1 MTLTHSI
8 KNLRELRREFHQ
20 FPELGFQ
27 ERKTKKKVANF
38 LRAKG
43 LEVIEGV
50 GVIGILKSGEGSKT
64 IGLRA
69 DMDALPIQETS
80 KHSYSSMHPGVMH
93 ACGHDGHM
101 TMLLGAAEKL
111 ADNLDF
117 NGTVIFIFQP
127 NEENGLGAKAML
139 NEDLLS
145 RFPMSEI
152 FALHNLPGTE
162 MGRLMTRKGLI
173 CSSESL
179 FEIQLKGQGGHA
191 SMPQVGRDTI
201 SIGSEIIQS
210 LQNIISKR
218 LPPGSGSVISVTEFT
233 SDGARN
239 VLPGTSFIK
248 GDVRSRNEE
257 DRLEI
262 KRLMT
267 NIVDGISRAHEIES
281 KFSFET
287 EFVETI
293 NSGDQTNSVIEV
305 AEELGLSH
313 DSNCEPMSFSEDFA
327 HFSNVVP
334 GCFFL
339 LGNGKSGCVSSPLH
353 SSSYDFNDELL
364 PIGIEIWSKLVRNI
378 LPLNEVQT

>member
-1 MTLTHSI
+1 MASSI
-8 KNLRELRREFHQ
+8 KKLTEIRHEFHQ
-20 FPELGFQ
+20 YPELGFQ
-27 ERKTKKKVANF
+27 ETKTKTKIAKF

-50 GVIGILKSGEGSKT
+50 GVIGVLKSGSGSKT

-80 KHSYSSMHPGVMH
+80 KHAYSSKHPGVMH
-93 ACGHDGHM
+93 ACGHDGHT
-101 TMLLGAAEKL
+101 TMLLGAAEEL
-111 ADNLDF
+111 ANSLDF
-117 NGTVIFIFQP
+117 DGTVIFIFQP

-139 NEDLLS
+139 NEGILS
-145 RFPMSEI
+145 SFPISEI

-162 MGRLMTRKGLI
+162 TGRIITRKGLI

-179 FEIQLKGQGGHA
+179 FEISLKGQGGHA
-191 SMPQVGRDTI
+191 SMPHVGRDTI
-201 SIGSEIIQS
+201 SVGSEIIQS
-210 LQNIISKR
+210 LQNIISKK
-218 LPPGSGSVISVTEFT
+218 LAPGSGSVLSVTEFT

-239 VLPGTSFIK
+239 VLPGNSLIK
-248 GDVRSRNEE
+248 GDVRSRNKE

-262 KRLMT
+262 KRLMIR
-267 NIVDGISRAHEIES
+267 IVEGISDAHEITGEV
-281 KFSFET
+281 SFET

-293 NSGDQTNSVIEV
+293 NSSDQTETVIAV
-305 AEELGLSH
+305 AEELGLSL
-313 DSNCEPMSFSEDFA
+313 DGNCEPMSFSEDFA

-339 LGNGKSGCVSSPLH
+339 LGNGQTGCVSSPLH

-364 PIGIEIWSKLVRNI
+364 PIGVKIWSRIVRKI
-378 LPLNEVQT
+378 LPIAEMQP

>member
-1 MTLTHSI
+1 MANSI
-8 KNLRELRREFHQ
+8 KKLTELRHEFHQ
-20 FPELGFQ
+20 YPELGFQ
-27 ERKTKKKVANF
+27 ETKTKTKIAKF

-50 GVIGILKSGEGSKT
+50 GVIGVLKSGSGSKT

-80 KHSYSSMHPGVMH
+80 KHTYSSKHPGVMH
-93 ACGHDGHM
+93 ACGHDGHT
-101 TMLLGAAEKL
+101 TMLLGAAEEL
-111 ADNLDF
+111 ANSLDF
-117 NGTVIFIFQP
+117 DGTVIFIFQP

-139 NEDLLS
+139 NEGILS
-145 RFPMSEI
+145 SFPISEI

-162 MGRLMTRKGLI
+162 TGRIITRKGLI

-179 FEIQLKGQGGHA
+179 FEISLKGQGGHA
-191 SMPQVGRDTI
+191 SMPHVGRDTI
-201 SIGSEIIQS
+201 SVGSEIIQS
-210 LQNIISKR
+210 LQNIISKK
-218 LPPGSGSVISVTEFT
+218 LAPGSGSVLSVTEFT

-239 VLPGTSFIK
+239 VLPGNSLIK
-248 GDVRSRNEE
+248 GDVRSRNKE

-262 KRLMT
+262 KRLMGT
-267 NIVDGISRAHEIES
+267 LVEGISDAHEITGEV
-281 KFSFET
+281 SFET

-293 NSGDQTNSVIEV
+293 NSSDQTETVIAV
-305 AEELGLSH
+305 AEELGLSL
-313 DSNCEPMSFSEDFA
+313 DGNCEPMSFSEDFA

-339 LGNGKSGCVSSPLH
+339 LGNGQTGCVSSPLH

-364 PIGIEIWSKLVRNI
+364 PIGVKIWSKIVRKI
-378 LPLNEVQT
+378 LPINEMQP

>member
-1 MTLTHSI
+1 MANSI
-8 KNLRELRREFHQ
+8 KKLTELRHEFHQ
-20 FPELGFQ
+20 YPELGFQ
-27 ERKTKKKVANF
+27 ETKTKTKIADF

-50 GVIGILKSGEGSKT
+50 GVIGVLKSGSGSKT

-80 KHSYSSMHPGVMH
+80 KHAYSSKHPGVMH
-93 ACGHDGHM
+93 ACGHDGHT
-101 TMLLGAAEKL
+101 TMLLGAAEEL
-111 ADNLDF
+111 ANSLDF
-117 NGTVIFIFQP
+117 DGTVIFIFQP

-139 NEDLLS
+139 NEGILS
-145 RFPMSEI
+145 SFPISEI

-162 MGRLMTRKGLI
+162 TGRIITRKGLI

-179 FEIQLKGQGGHA
+179 FEISLKGQGGHA
-191 SMPQVGRDTI
+191 SMPHVGRDTI
-201 SIGSEIIQS
+201 SVGSEIIQS
-210 LQNIISKR
+210 LQNIISKK
-218 LPPGSGSVISVTEFT
+218 LAPGSGSVLSVTEFT

-239 VLPGTSFIK
+239 VLPGNSLIK
-248 GDVRSRNEE
+248 GDVRSRNKE

-262 KRLMT
+262 KRLMGT
-267 NIVDGISRAHEIES
+267 LVEGISDAHEITGEV
-281 KFSFET
+281 SFET

-293 NSGDQTNSVIEV
+293 NSSDQTETVIAV
-305 AEELGLSH
+305 AEELGLSL
-313 DSNCEPMSFSEDFA
+313 DGNCEPMSFSEDFA

-339 LGNGKSGCVSSPLH
+339 LGNGQTGCASSPLH

-364 PIGIEIWSKLVRNI
+364 PIGVKIWSKIVRKI
-378 LPLNEVQT
+378 LPISEMQP

>member
-1 MTLTHSI
+1 LASSI
-8 KNLRELRREFHQ
+8 KKLIEIRHEFHQ
-20 FPELGFQ
+20 YPELGFQ
-27 ERKTKKKVANF
+27 ETKTKTKIAKF

-50 GVIGILKSGEGSKT
+50 GVIGVLKSGSGSKT

-80 KHSYSSMHPGVMH
+80 KHAYSSKHPGVMH
-93 ACGHDGHM
+93 ACGHDGHT
-101 TMLLGAAEKL
+101 TMLLGAAEEL
-111 ADNLDF
+111 ANSLDF
-117 NGTVIFIFQP
+117 DGTVIFIFQP

-139 NEDLLS
+139 NEGILS
-145 RFPMSEI
+145 SFPISEI

-162 MGRLMTRKGLI
+162 TGQIITRKGLI

-179 FEIQLKGQGGHA
+179 FEISLKGQGGHA

-201 SIGSEIIQS
+201 SVGSEIIQS
-210 LQNIISKR
+210 LQNIISKK
-218 LPPGSGSVISVTEFT
+218 LAPGSGSVLSVTEFT

-239 VLPGTSFIK
+239 VLPGNSLIK
-248 GDVRSRNEE
+248 GDVRSRNKE

-262 KRLMT
+262 KRLMIR
-267 NIVDGISRAHEIES
+267 IVEGISDAHEITGEV
-281 KFSFET
+281 SFET

-293 NSGDQTNSVIEV
+293 NSSDQTETVIAI
-305 AEELGLSH
+305 AEELGLSL
-313 DSNCEPMSFSEDFA
+313 DKNCEPMSFSEDFA
-327 HFSNVVP
+327 HFANFVP

-339 LGNGKSGCVSSPLH
+339 LGNGQTGRVSSPLH

-364 PIGIEIWSKLVRNI
+364 PIGIKIWSRLVRKI
-378 LPLNEVQT
+378 LPITEM

>member
-1 MTLTHSI
+1 MTISI
-8 KNLRELRREFHQ
+8 ETLRELRHEFHR

-27 ERKTKKKVANF
+27 EKQTKIKIAKF

-43 LEVIEGV
+43 LEVVEGV
-50 GVIGILKSGEGSKT
+50 GVIGILRSGVGKKT

-80 KHSYSSMHPGVMH
+80 KHSYSSTYPGVMH

-101 TMLLGAAEKL
+101 TMLLGAAEEL
-111 ADNLDF
+111 AHSLDF
-117 NGTVIFIFQP
+117 DGTVIFIFQP

-139 NEDLLS
+139 DEGLLS
-145 RFPMSEI
+145 KFPISDI
-152 FALHNLPGTE
+152 FALHNLPGIET
-162 MGRLMTRKGLI
+162 GHLLTRKGLI

-179 FEIQLKGQGGHA
+179 FEIRLKGQGGHA
-191 SMPQVGRDTI
+191 SMPHVGRDTI
-201 SIGSEIIQS
+201 SVGSEIIQS

-218 LPPGSGSVISVTEFT
+218 LPPGSGSVLSVTEFI

-239 VLPGTSFIK
+239 VLPGTSLIK

-262 KRLMT
+262 KRLM
-267 NIVDGISRAHEIES
+267 NKIVEGICRAHEIDS
-281 KFSFET
+281 KVSFET

-293 NSGDQTNSVIEV
+293 NSADQTETVIKV
-305 AEELGLSH
+305 AQELGLNFNG
-313 DSNCEPMSFSEDFA
+313 NCEPMSFSEDFA

-334 GCFFL
+334 GCLFL
-339 LGNGKSGCVSSPLH
+339 LGNGQSGRGSDPLH
-353 SSSYDFNDELL
+353 SSSYDFNDNLL
-364 PIGIEIWSKLVRNI
+364 PIGVKVWSSLVRKL
-378 LPLNEVQT
+378 LPKSEMQA

>member
-1 MTLTHSI
+1 MANSI
-8 KNLRELRREFHQ
+8 KKLKQLRHEFHQ
-20 FPELGFQ
+20 YPELGFQ
-27 ERKTKKKVANF
+27 ETKTKTKIAKF

-50 GVIGILKSGEGSKT
+50 GVIGVLKSGSGSKT

-80 KHSYSSMHPGVMH
+80 KHAYSSKHPGVMH
-93 ACGHDGHM
+93 ACGHDGHT
-101 TMLLGAAEKL
+101 TMLLGAAEEL
-111 ADNLDF
+111 ANSLDF

-139 NEDLLS
+139 NEGILS
-145 RFPMSEI
+145 SFPISEI

-162 MGRLMTRKGLI
+162 TGRIITRKGLI

-179 FEIQLKGQGGHA
+179 FEISLKGQGGHA
-191 SMPQVGRDTI
+191 SMPHVGRDTI
-201 SIGSEIIQS
+201 SVGCEIIQS
-210 LQNIISKR
+210 LQNIISKK
-218 LPPGSGSVISVTEFT
+218 LAPSSGSVLSVTEFT

-239 VLPGTSFIK
+239 VLPGNSLIK
-248 GDVRSRNEE
+248 GDVRSRNKE

-262 KRLMT
+262 KRLMIR
-267 NIVDGISRAHEIES
+267 IVEGISDAHEITGEV
-281 KFSFET
+281 SFET

-293 NSGDQTNSVIEV
+293 NSSDQTETVIAI
-305 AEELGLSH
+305 AEELGLSL
-313 DSNCEPMSFSEDFA
+313 DRNCEPMSFSEDFA
-327 HFSNVVP
+327 HFANFVP

-339 LGNGKSGCVSSPLH
+339 LGNGQTGCVSSPLH

-364 PIGIEIWSKLVRNI
+364 PIGIKIWSRLVRKI
-378 LPLNEVQT
+378 LPITEM

>member
-1 MTLTHSI
+1 MASSI
-8 KNLRELRREFHQ
+8 KKLIEIRHEFHQ
-20 FPELGFQ
+20 YPELGFQ
-27 ERKTKKKVANF
+27 ETKTKAKIAKF

-50 GVIGILKSGEGSKT
+50 GVIGILKSGSGSKT

-80 KHSYSSMHPGVMH
+80 KHAYSSKHPGVMH
-93 ACGHDGHM
+93 ACGHDGHT
-101 TMLLGAAEKL
+101 TMLLGAAEEL
-111 ADNLDF
+111 ANSLDF
-117 NGTVIFIFQP
+117 DGTVIFIFQP

-139 NEDLLS
+139 NEGILS
-145 RFPMSEI
+145 SFPISEI

-162 MGRLMTRKGLI
+162 TGRIITRKGLI

-179 FEIQLKGQGGHA
+179 FEISLKGQGGHA
-191 SMPQVGRDTI
+191 SMPHVGRDTI
-201 SIGSEIIQS
+201 SVGCEIIQS
-210 LQNIISKR
+210 LQNIISKK
-218 LPPGSGSVISVTEFT
+218 LAPSSGSVLSVTEFT

-239 VLPGTSFIK
+239 VLPGNSLIK
-248 GDVRSRNEE
+248 GDVRSRNKE

-262 KRLMT
+262 KRLMST
-267 NIVDGISRAHEIES
+267 LVEGISDAHEITSEV
-281 KFSFET
+281 SFET

-293 NSGDQTNSVIEV
+293 NSSDQTETVIAI
-305 AEELGLSH
+305 AEELGLSL
-313 DSNCEPMSFSEDFA
+313 DRNCEPMSFSEDFA

-339 LGNGKSGCVSSPLH
+339 LGNGQTGCASSPLH

-364 PIGIEIWSKLVRNI
+364 PIGVNIWSGIVRKI
-378 LPLNEVQT
+378 LPITEMQP

>member
-1 MTLTHSI
+1 MANSI
-8 KNLRELRREFHQ
+8 KKLTDLRHEFHQ
-20 FPELGFQ
+20 YPELGFQ
-27 ERKTKKKVANF
+27 ETKTKTKIANF

-50 GVIGILKSGEGSKT
+50 GVIGVLKSGSGSKT

-80 KHSYSSMHPGVMH
+80 KHAYSSKHPGVMH
-93 ACGHDGHM
+93 ACGHDGHT
-101 TMLLGAAEKL
+101 TMLLGAAEEL
-111 ADNLDF
+111 ANSLDF
-117 NGTVIFIFQP
+117 DGTVIFIFQP

-139 NEDLLS
+139 NEGILS
-145 RFPMSEI
+145 SFPISEI

-162 MGRLMTRKGLI
+162 TGRIMTRKGLI

-179 FEIQLKGQGGHA
+179 FEISLKGQGGHA
-191 SMPQVGRDTI
+191 SMPHVGRDTI
-201 SIGSEIIQS
+201 SVGSEIIQS
-210 LQNIISKR
+210 LQNIISKK
-218 LPPGSGSVISVTEFT
+218 LAPGSGSVLSVTEFT

-239 VLPGTSFIK
+239 VLPGNSLIK
-248 GDVRSRNEE
+248 GDVRSRNKE

-262 KRLMT
+262 KRLMGT
-267 NIVDGISRAHEIES
+267 LVEGISDAHEITGEVC
-281 KFSFET
+281 FET

-293 NSGDQTNSVIEV
+293 NSSDQTETVIAV
-305 AEELGLSH
+305 AEELGLSI
-313 DSNCEPMSFSEDFA
+313 DGNCEPMSFSEDFA

-339 LGNGKSGCVSSPLH
+339 LGNGQTGCASSPLH

-364 PIGIEIWSKLVRNI
+364 PIGVKIWSKIVRKI
-378 LPLNEVQT
+378 LPISEMQP